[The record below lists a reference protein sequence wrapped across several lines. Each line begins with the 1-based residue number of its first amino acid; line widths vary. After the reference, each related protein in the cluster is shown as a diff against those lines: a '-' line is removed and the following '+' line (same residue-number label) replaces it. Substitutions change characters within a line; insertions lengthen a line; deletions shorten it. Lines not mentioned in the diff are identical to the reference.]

1 MLRVVIASCLL
12 GATLLVGSPG
22 GTSTEVVIYALVAAV
37 CGLSLT
43 YIIWLRFIRS
53 HRQLTVH
60 AYAQITGDTLFAAIL
75 VILTGGTASV
85 FTFLFSLWIVLAAGI
100 LYRRGA
106 MVVATIS
113 ATLLVILGLFE
124 MRAVGA
130 GSLLSRLLQQG
141 VVVSPSDEFEL
152 AANYGATAYN
162 VLVNLVAFYMIA
174 YLSGYLADHL
184 RRADREILENRV
196 SLEDLRALHENIVSS
211 IQSGLITVNLNRQI
225 TFFNGVAEEITGYT
239 ARSVL
244 YRDITRYFTDLK
256 AIFHNEDKLLTQTEE
271 VTSQVLGGE
280 LAYIKW
286 TITPLW
292 DARERHIGHIL
303 IFADITRV
311 RQMEERV
318 KRAEQFATLGQL
330 AAVIAHE
337 IRNPLA
343 SISGAVQLLGR
354 TLKLD
359 EDDAALLAI
368 VSREADALNQWIT
381 DFLTY
386 ARPRHGERVPT
397 DISRMVNDSVAV
409 LKHDEKLANIRVET
423 HVEDGARVIAD
434 PTYLKQVMWNILTNA
449 VQAMPEGGD
458 LTVSLGPLDDER
470 GSFYRLTIADS
481 GPGIPAEI
489 CERAF
494 EPFFTT
500 KEAGTGLG
508 LATVYRIVT
517 EHDGFVS
524 LVSEPGAGT
533 VAHVDLPRCPHRMT
547 PETTP

>member
-1 MLRVVIASCLL
+1 MVIASCLL
-12 GATLLVGSPG
+12 AATLLVGSPG
-22 GTSTEVVIYALVAAV
+22 RGAAADSTLIERVIYGLVAGV
-37 CGLSLT
+37 CFLSVA
-43 YIIWLRFIRS
+43 YIFSLRLLSS
-53 HRQLTVH
+53 HRQLTRH
-60 AYAQITGDTLFAAIL
+60 AYIQLTGDAFFAAIL
-75 VILTGGTASV
+75 VVLTGGTSSV

-106 MVVATIS
+106 LYVATIS
-113 ATLLVILGLFE
+113 AVLLVVLGLFE

-130 GSLLSRLLQQG
+130 GSALSRLLHQG
-141 VVVSPSDEFEL
+141 VVVAPTDEVEL
-152 AANYGATAYN
+152 AATYGATVYN
-162 VLVNLVAFYMIA
+162 VLVNLVAFYMVA
-174 YLSGYLADHL
+174 FLSGYLADHL
-184 RRADREILENRV
+184 RRADREIQENRV

-225 TFFNGVAEEITGYT
+225 TFFNGVAEQITGYS
-239 ARSVL
+239 ARNVL

-256 AIFHNEDKLLTQTEE
+256 AIFQNEDKLLSQTEE
-271 VTSQVLGGE
+271 LTCQVLGGE

-286 TITPLW
+286 TITPLL
-292 DARERHIGHIL
+292 DARDRHIGHIL
-303 IFADITRV
+303 IFADVTRV
-311 RQMEERV
+311 RQMEEQV

-343 SISGAVQLLGR
+343 SISGAVQLLAR
-354 TLKLD
+354 TLELD
-359 EDDAALLAI
+359 TDNAALMAI

-386 ARPRHGERVPT
+386 ARPRLGERVPT
-397 DISRMVNDSVAV
+397 DISRMVNDAVAV

-423 HVEDGARVIAD
+423 TAREGALVVAD
-434 PTYLKQVMWNILTNA
+434 PTYLKQVVWNILTNA
-449 VQAMPEGGD
+449 VQAMPDGGD
-458 LTVSLGPLDDER
+458 LVVTVRPQDDDR
-470 GSFYRLTIADS
+470 GAFHRMTISDTGA
-481 GPGIPAEI
+481 GIPAEV
-489 CERAF
+489 RDRVF

-524 LVSEPGAGT
+524 LESEPGSGT
-533 VAHVDLPRCPHRMT
+533 VCHVDLPRHVPMR
-547 PETTP
+547 ED